1 MTGMQ
6 RFLGYDNGPSS
17 VDSVFIKKE
26 FILDR
31 PGLSGDLQKE
41 TQTYRKV
48 MNVKYFFVDP

>member
-26 FILDR
+26 FILNR
-31 PGLSGDLQKE
+31 PGLSDDLQKE

-48 MNVKYFFVDP
+48 MNVKYSSVDL

>member
-17 VDSVFIKKE
+17 ADSVFIKKE

-31 PGLSGDLQKE
+31 PGLSDDLQKE

-48 MNVKYFFVDP
+48 MNVKYSSVDL